1 MRDVAQHHQAG
12 DTDTYDTAEFTDVP
26 AYDSRRHGTE
36 KEYESMLELGHAA
49 GELRF
54 LEAYITDY
62 VVPTFLSTS
71 SFVKKEDVMKFV
83 TTKFDIQGF
92 IHEQKAKL
100 CGV

>member
-1 MRDVAQHHQAG
+1 MRGVAQHHQAG
-12 DTDTYDTAEFTDVP
+12 DTDTYDPAEFTDVP
-26 AYDSRRHGTE
+26 AYDERLHSTE
-36 KEYESMLELGHAA
+36 KDYQRMLELGHAA

-54 LEAYITDY
+54 LEAYITEY

-71 SFVKKEDVMKFV
+71 SFVNEEDVMKFV
-83 TTKFDIQGF
+83 TTKFDIEAF